1 MTTTEENGPW
11 YTITPYVAQ
20 NIRALVRRE
29 DLTLKMLA
37 EFCGI
42 PRSTLGNIVQTPPG
56 KMKST
61 AYHADNRRSAAR
73 PPEWLQEEHDD

>member
-11 YTITPYVAQ
+11 HAITPCVSQ
-20 NIRALVRRE
+20 NIRALVHRE

-42 PRSTLGNIVQTPPG
+42 PSSTLGNIVQVPP
-56 KMKST
+56 KCKST
-61 AYHADNRRSAAR
+61 AWLPTIADVLRVTV
-73 PPEWLQEEHDD
+73 EWLQEDHDE

>member
-11 YTITPYVAQ
+11 YTITPYVSY
-20 NIRALVRRE
+20 NIRTLVRRE

-42 PRSTLGNIVQTPPG
+42 PNSTLGNIVQTPP
-56 KMKST
+56 KCKST
-61 AYHADNRRSAAR
+61 AWLPTIAEVLRTTV
-73 PPEWLQEEHDD
+73 EWLQEEHDD

>member
-20 NIRALVRRE
+20 NIRALVHRE

-42 PRSTLGNIVQTPPG
+42 PSSTLGNIMQVPP
-56 KMKST
+56 KCKTT
-61 AYHADNRRSAAR
+61 AYLPRIAEVLRVTV
-73 PPEWLQEEHDD
+73 EWLQEEHDE